1 MKTVRL
7 SVLLF
12 TMCVGGLAQPQ
23 SSAPDRAQGPSELRD
38 SPSADRN
45 AAQRRYDPLA
55 GHAHL
60 RGGIW
65 DNALNG
71 INPDNKDLGESVRS
85 WRQTIAAE
93 TIQNV
98 VFWTASAFA
107 ASVLFA
113 LLFLDWLLHDR
124 ARRLYISVNILTQ
137 IANAYLDARDHAL
150 EAIEKHNQLA
160 DDYNALAEKMAAA
173 ERQKTDNRKRVRGEP
188 PSSTVMGGI
197 TDDSPSES
205 ADTVQAAHPD
215 IDSQFLAQLRREAE
229 VQTGQRLAHQ
239 ISALN
244 EKNKTLRASLNE
256 SVAEIERLKREQA
269 AMKGV

>member
-1 MKTVRL
+1 MKTIR
-7 SVLLF
+7 SGVLLF
-12 TMCVGGLAQPQ
+12 TISVSGVAQPQ
-23 SSAPDRAQGPSELRD
+23 SSGPDRAQGQSELQN
-38 SPSADRN
+38 SAPLGKN
-45 AAQRRYDPLA
+45 ATQRRYDPLS

-71 INPDNKDLGESVRS
+71 INPDNKDLGDSVRS
-85 WRQTIAAE
+85 WRQMVVAE
-93 TIQNV
+93 TIHNI
-98 VFWTASAFA
+98 VFWTASSFA
-107 ASVLFA
+107 VSVFFA
-113 LLFLDWLLHDR
+113 LLFLEWLLHDR
-124 ARRLYISVNILTQ
+124 ARRLHITVNIVTQ

-150 EAIEKHNQLA
+150 EAVEKHNQLA
-160 DDYNALAEKMAAA
+160 DDYNALAEKMAAI
-173 ERQKTDNRKRVRGEP
+173 EQQKTDNLRRVRGESP
-188 PSSTVMGGI
+188 ATSAM
-197 TDDSPSES
+197 DSLNGDAPAES
-205 ADTVQAAHPD
+205 VGAAPAAHTD
-215 IDSQFLAQLRREAE
+215 IDPQFLAQLRREAE

>member
-1 MKTVRL
+1 MKTIRL
-7 SVLLF
+7 SILLF
-12 TMCVGGLAQPQ
+12 TTCAVGVAQPQ
-23 SSAPDRAQGPSELRD
+23 SATPDRAQRPSELRD
-38 SPSADRN
+38 SPPVDKN

-55 GHAHL
+55 GNAHL

-71 INPDNKDLGESVRS
+71 INPDNKDLGESVSS
-85 WRQTIAAE
+85 WRQTIVAE
-93 TIQNV
+93 TIHNI

-113 LLFLDWLLHDR
+113 MLFLDWLLRDR

-150 EAIEKHNQLA
+150 EAIEKHNHLA
-160 DDYNALAEKMAAA
+160 DDYNALAEKMAAI
-173 ERQKTDNRKRVRGEP
+173 ERQKTDNQKRVRGEP
-188 PSSTVMGGI
+188 PSTTVTDGI
-197 TDDSPSES
+197 NEDSPSES
-205 ADTVQAAHPD
+205 ADTAQAAHPD
-215 IDSQFLAQLRREAE
+215 IDPQFLAQLRREAE

>member
-1 MKTVRL
+1 MKMVRL
-7 SVLLF
+7 IFLF
-12 TMCVGGLAQPQ
+12 FTVCAIGVAQLQ
-23 SSAPDRAQGPSELRD
+23 FSTPDRAQGQSELRV
-38 SPSADRN
+38 SPAVDKN

-55 GHAHL
+55 GHPHL

-71 INPDNKDLGESVRS
+71 INPDNKDLGASVRS
-85 WRQTIAAE
+85 WRQMIVGE
-93 TIQNV
+93 TIHNV

-113 LLFLDWLLHDR
+113 LLFLEWLLHDR
-124 ARRLYISVNILTQ
+124 ARRLHISVNILTQ

-150 EAIEKHNQLA
+150 DAIEKHNQLA
-160 DDYNALAEKMAAA
+160 DDYNALAEKMAAI
-173 ERQKTDNRKRVRGEP
+173 EQQKIDNLKRVRGESP
-188 PSSTVMGGI
+188 ATSVMNNLNSDLPAGKVG
-197 TDDSPSES
+197 
-205 ADTVQAAHPD
+205 AAQAAHPD
-215 IDSQFLAQLRREAE
+215 IDPQFLAQLRRDAE

-256 SVAEIERLKREQA
+256 SVAEIERLRREQA